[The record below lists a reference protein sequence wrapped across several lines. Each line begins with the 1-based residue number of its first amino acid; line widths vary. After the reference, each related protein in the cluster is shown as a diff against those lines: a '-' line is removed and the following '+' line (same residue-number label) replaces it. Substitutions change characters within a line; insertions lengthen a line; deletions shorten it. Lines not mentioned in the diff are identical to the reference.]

1 MDVQKIGARVAK
13 LWPSGI
19 MIATA
24 AQLDEAGCGDR
35 LLTAV
40 VRMRVLVRIRRGA
53 YVRAETW
60 DALKPWEQ
68 SKFLLMA
75 HILTVSG
82 HPVYSHFSAARLHG
96 LDVWNCGDEVHLTSP
111 STPSGT
117 GVAADV
123 VHHHLQLPA
132 GSAGRI
138 TSAAGPRV
146 RVTSL
151 ERTVVDCA
159 RFGGFAQA
167 VVIGDHALRRGAS
180 METMMAMVSGL
191 TGRRGVKR
199 ARRVLAALNEA
210 SESVG
215 ESRTRLV
222 LAVMDI
228 PAPVLQLRIQANG
241 MEYRADFA
249 WPELKLIL
257 EFDGQ
262 GKYFNYRP
270 TAEAL
275 LAERR
280 RESLLVEQGWR
291 FIRVVWDD
299 LARPEDLRRRIY
311 RAVAEARRAAA

>member
-1 MDVQKIGARVAK
+1 MDLQKIGVRVAQ
-13 LWPSGI
+13 LWPSGVV
-19 MIATA
+19 IATT
-24 AQLDEAGCGDR
+24 AQLDDAGCGDR
-35 LLTAV
+35 LLKAAV
-40 VRMRVLVRIRRGA
+40 DMRVLVRIRRGA
-53 YVRAETW
+53 YVRTEVW

-68 SKFLLMA
+68 SSFLLMA
-75 HILTVSG
+75 HILTASG
-82 HPVYSHFSAARLHG
+82 NPVYSHFSAARLHG
-96 LDVWNCGDEVHLTSP
+96 LDVWNCGDEVHVTSAA
-111 STPSGT
+111 TPSGM

-123 VHHHLQLPA
+123 VHHHLPLPQ
-132 GSAGRI
+132 GSCGRI

-159 RFGGFAQA
+159 RYGGFAQA
-167 VVIGDHALRRGAS
+167 VAIGDHALRRGANLEV
-180 METMMAMVSGL
+180 MTDMVSRL
-191 TGRRGVKR
+191 TGQRGVKR
-199 ARRVLAALNEA
+199 ARRVLAALNDA

-222 LAVMDI
+222 LVVMDI
-228 PAPVLQLRIQANG
+228 PEPVLQLRIVANG
-241 MEYRADFA
+241 TEYRADFA

-262 GKYFNYRP
+262 GKYFDFRP

-280 RESLLVEQGWR
+280 RETLLMEQGWR

-299 LARPEDLRRRIY
+299 LARPEALRQRIY
-311 RAVAEARRAAA
+311 RAISDARRAAA